1 MSAPEPTQSPGAA
14 ASAAGSAT
22 ATAATDAAPAHG
34 VAEPARPRRNAGVPI
49 VFFDTTLR
57 DGEQSPGISLNVGE
71 KLEIAHQLV
80 RLGVDVI
87 EAGFP
92 ATSPG
97 DFEAVQAIA
106 REVKGA
112 VVCGL
117 ARCVESDIR
126 TCWDAIKDAE
136 RPRIHTFVSTS
147 DIHLE
152 HQIKKTRPEVLE
164 LTREMVTL
172 AVSLCPG
179 DVEFSAMDAT
189 RSAPDFLAQV
199 LQMAIECGAT
209 TINVP
214 DTVGYTLPSEFA
226 ALIDTLYEKAPGLAD
241 VVLSVHCHN
250 DLGLAVANS
259 LAAVEHGATQVEVA
273 VNGLG
278 ERAGNAAI
286 EEIAMALV
294 TRRDQLD
301 RPVNI
306 VTTEISRTS
315 RMVSNLTGYEVQPNK
330 AIVGKNAFAHE
341 SGIHQDGVLKERTTF
356 EIMHAKD
363 IGLGDSDIVLG
374 KHSGRHALKSRL
386 AELGIHLSGDELDEA
401 FRRFKDV
408 ADKKKKVTALDLEAL
423 ATEEIRE
430 RQDIYSLTRFYVSAG
445 SEIIPTSQVQV
456 MHEGA
461 EREGKAFSGGSV
473 ESVFRAIDDAV
484 GITGKLLDYRVR
496 SITSGKD
503 ALAEVRVVVEVEE
516 KTYAGQAVSID
527 VLEASAKAYMR
538 ALNNVAQQREASG
551 ANPERVF

>member
-1 MSAPEPTQSPGAA
+1 MSASESNTVAGDAEPAAAGAA
-14 ASAAGSAT
+14 GAAPAAGSA
-22 ATAATDAAPAHG
+22 PAG
-34 VAEPARPRRNAGVPI
+34 SARRNAGAPV

-57 DGEQSPGISLNVGE
+57 DGEQSPGISLNMSE

-112 VVCGL
+112 VICGL

-152 HQIKKTRPEVLE
+152 HQIKKTRPEVIE
-164 LTREMVTL
+164 LTREMVDL
-172 AVSLCPG
+172 AVSLCPS

-189 RSAPDFLAQV
+189 RSDVDFLAEV
-199 LQMAIECGAT
+199 LQVAIECGAT

-214 DTVGYTLPSEFA
+214 DTVGYTLPTEFA
-226 ALIDTLYEKAPGLAD
+226 ALIDSLYEKTPGLAD
-241 VVLSVHCHN
+241 VVLAVHCHN

-259 LAAVEHGATQVEVA
+259 LAAIEHGATQVEVA

-286 EEIAMALV
+286 EEVAMALV

-306 VTTEISRTS
+306 VTTEIARTS

-386 AELGIHLSGDELDEA
+386 AELGIHLTGEELDEA

-408 ADKKKKVTALDLEAL
+408 ADKKKQVTALDLEAL

-430 RQDIYSLTRFYVSAG
+430 RQDVYSLTRFYVSAG

-461 EREGKAFSGGSV
+461 AREGKAFSGGSV

-496 SITSGKD
+496 SISSGKD
-503 ALAEVRVVVEVEE
+503 ALAEVRVVVEVAG

-538 ALNNVAQQREASG
+538 ALNNVAQQREARG